1 MNPDFVAQVARSAI
15 ETTLFLALPIL
26 GVGLVVGLMV
36 SLFQAVTQ
44 MQEATL
50 VFVPKIVAVL
60 LSVLLLSPWMMR
72 KIMFF
77 TEQIILNIP
86 TYVR

>member
-86 TYVR
+86 TYVK